1 MKSALRFA
9 PLVLLIAVNT
19 MLLFRIHSD
28 TRKQSADLKQLEG
41 EVDQKIEHLK
51 ALAAEVGQ
59 ASRKLKGQADS
70 LRSQA
75 DKLNGQA
82 DSLRSQADS
91 LLSRSANVCAI
102 IHKPSSGCPG
112 GYVQEKRP
120 RFTERDG
127 SKEFACISRD
137 PSKEP
142 CTDVLKPG
150 ESMGLFFQ
158 IPVPEPDEPPKS
170 KI

>member
-1 MKSALRFA
+1 MTTIRIIC
-9 PLVLLIAVNT
+9 LVVITFCVICDGIFLY
-19 MLLFRIHSD
+19 
-28 TRKQSADLKQLEG
+28 LK
-41 EVDQKIEHLK
+41 H
-51 ALAAEVGQ
+51 AAETD
-59 ASRKLKGQADS
+59 LT
-70 LRSQA
+70 
-75 DKLNGQA
+75 
-82 DSLRSQADS
+82 
-91 LLSRSANVCAI
+91 CAI